1 MSARMDF
8 YSELAAREQGCDIVG
23 YHSIYR
29 FVVWRVDPI
38 TPAEGLDSRLWGFR
52 VRQKVLH
59 KPVNDQQY
67 FCRSKQDK
75 HDLNDRAKIIYPMKQ
90 TAYA

>member
-29 FVVWRVDPI
+29 FVV
-38 TPAEGLDSRLWGFR
+38 
-52 VRQKVLH
+52 
-59 KPVNDQQY
+59 
-67 FCRSKQDK
+67 
-75 HDLNDRAKIIYPMKQ
+75 
-90 TAYA
+90 